1 MNKVAHYNGFVGRC
15 QQYGLTKQAAD
26 MLYKQAGILDELKES
41 GKDLLS
47 AYNRLSPEE
56 KAGLIGAAA
65 GGTLGLGG
73 GLLTGQ
79 GLGQSALLALAGS
92 GVGGIGG
99 YGGTRLWQNIADRKL
114 INKMLKTMGK
124 YQGDLNAPSE
134 FRSLDGY
141 ATKVTARGRNARE
154 TKRRLLDALAQGQH
168 IGARASR
175 LNRKLIDRWISDN
188 D

>member
-26 MLYKQAGILDELKES
+26 MLYKQAGILDDLKET
-41 GKDLLS
+41 GKDMLS
-47 AYNRLSPEE
+47 AYKRLTPEE

-79 GLGQSALLALAGS
+79 GLGQSALLSLAGA

-99 YGGTRLWQNIADRKL
+99 YGGTRLWQNIQDRRL
-114 INKMLKTMGK
+114 ANKILKTMPK
-124 YQGDLNAPSE
+124 YKGNFDKPVDMGY
-134 FRSLDGY
+134 LDGY
-141 ATKVTARGRNARE
+141 TSKVTTHGNTVRE
-154 TKRRLLDALAQGQH
+154 AKRRLLDGLAEARDRN
-168 IGARASR
+168 ARALR
-175 LNRKLIDRWISDN
+175 LNHLIFDKWLSER
-188 D
+188 